1 MNGKIYYQEND
12 LRKEYEIKMKSSPE
26 FHSLAVLLLFFVS
39 NMFPQNLFPLLPFF
53 LPSSFLHLCLA
64 TLLNIT
70 IIIIILIAIIM

>member
-53 LPSSFLHLCLA
+53 LPSSFLHLFNGGYRCVYLPQGFFLG
-64 TLLNIT
+64 TN
-70 IIIIILIAIIM
+70 